1 MNDNFSHIAEDLT
14 RVRLPLH
21 INQHNLLLSQQ
32 WTIDYNSALATRSSE
47 SHTGLS
53 TVFRLR
59 VLTSLTP
66 LVSLNMSRTFL
77 LVLGFF
83 TSFRGTLGI
92 GQMTCVSFQSSANS
106 FSIVNDRKAAPI
118 LISANE
124 WPGVQLAAADF
135 AADILRVTGVETSV
149 TNVSSPLNS
158 SFSLNSLPII
168 VGTLGK
174 SSLIQQIINST
185 GLDVSVIQGS
195 WESFMSRVVYN
206 PLPGID
212 SAYVIIGADKRG
224 TIFSLYDH
232 SEQFGE

>member
-1 MNDNFSHIAEDLT
+1 
-14 RVRLPLH
+14 
-21 INQHNLLLSQQ
+21 
-32 WTIDYNSALATRSSE
+32 
-47 SHTGLS
+47 
-53 TVFRLR
+53 
-59 VLTSLTP
+59 
-66 LVSLNMSRTFL
+66 MS
-77 LVLGFF
+77 
-83 TSFRGTLGI
+83 
-92 GQMTCVSFQSSANS
+92 CVSFQSSADS
-106 FSIVNDRKAAPI
+106 FSIVNDKKAAPI

-135 AADILRVTGVETSV
+135 AADILRVTGIESSI
-149 TNVSSPLNS
+149 TNVSLNS
-158 SFSLNSLPII
+158 SFSKISPPII

-174 SSLIQQIINST
+174 SSLIERVINST
-185 GLDVSVIQGS
+185 GLDVSAIQGN

>member
-1 MNDNFSHIAEDLT
+1 M
-14 RVRLPLH
+14 
-21 INQHNLLLSQQ
+21 
-32 WTIDYNSALATRSSE
+32 
-47 SHTGLS
+47 
-53 TVFRLR
+53 
-59 VLTSLTP
+59 
-66 LVSLNMSRTFL
+66 SLNMARTFL

-83 TSFRGTLGI
+83 TSFRGILGI

-149 TNVSSPLNS
+149 TNVSSPLNF

-185 GLDVSVIQGS
+185 GLDVSVIQGN

>member
-1 MNDNFSHIAEDLT
+1 MT
-14 RVRLPLH
+14 
-21 INQHNLLLSQQ
+21 Q
-32 WTIDYNSALATRSSE
+32 
-47 SHTGLS
+47 
-53 TVFRLR
+53 
-59 VLTSLTP
+59 
-66 LVSLNMSRTFL
+66 TFL
-77 LVLGFF
+77 LVLVFF
-83 TSFRGTLGI
+83 TLVRGIFSI

-106 FSIVNDRKAAPI
+106 FPIVNDKKAAPI

-135 AADILRVTGVETSV
+135 AADILRVTGVETSI
-149 TNVSSPLNS
+149 TNVSLPLNL
-158 SFSLNSLPII
+158 SFHKTSPPII

-174 SSLIQQIINST
+174 SSLIQHVINST
-185 GLDVSVIQGS
+185 GLDVSAIQGN

-224 TIFSLYDH
+224 AIFSLYDH

>member
-1 MNDNFSHIAEDLT
+1 M
-14 RVRLPLH
+14 P
-21 INQHNLLLSQQ
+21 
-32 WTIDYNSALATRSSE
+32 RS
-47 SHTGLS
+47 
-53 TVFRLR
+53 
-59 VLTSLTP
+59 
-66 LVSLNMSRTFL
+66 FL
-77 LVLGFF
+77 LPVVLSFF
-83 TSFRGTLGI
+83 TLLRGTLGI
-92 GQMTCVSFQSSANS
+92 GQMTCVSFQSSINS
-106 FSIVNDRKAAPI
+106 FSIVNDKKAAPI

-135 AADILRVTGVETSV
+135 AADILRVTDIGSSI

-158 SFSLNSLPII
+158 SFPNTSLPII

-174 SSLIQQIINST
+174 SSLIQQVINST
-185 GLDVSVIQGS
+185 GLDVSAIQGN
-195 WESFMSRVVYN
+195 WEASMSRVVYN

>member
-1 MNDNFSHIAEDLT
+1 M
-14 RVRLPLH
+14 P
-21 INQHNLLLSQQ
+21 
-32 WTIDYNSALATRSSE
+32 
-47 SHTGLS
+47 
-53 TVFRLR
+53 
-59 VLTSLTP
+59 
-66 LVSLNMSRTFL
+66 RTFL

-83 TSFRGTLGI
+83 TLLQGTLGI

-106 FSIVNDRKAAPI
+106 FPIVNNKKAAPI

-135 AADILRVTGVETSV
+135 AADILRVTDVESSI
-149 TNVSSPLNS
+149 TNVSSPLNP
-158 SFSLNSLPII
+158 SFSKTSPPII

-174 SSLIQQIINST
+174 SLLIQQVINST
-185 GLDVSVIQGS
+185 GLDVSAIQGN

>member
-1 MNDNFSHIAEDLT
+1 MT
-14 RVRLPLH
+14 
-21 INQHNLLLSQQ
+21 
-32 WTIDYNSALATRSSE
+32 
-47 SHTGLS
+47 
-53 TVFRLR
+53 
-59 VLTSLTP
+59 
-66 LVSLNMSRTFL
+66 RTFL

-83 TSFRGTLGI
+83 TLLRGAFGI
-92 GQMTCVSFQSSANS
+92 GQMICVSFQSSANS
-106 FSIVNDRKAAPI
+106 FSIVNDKKAAPI

-124 WPGVQLAAADF
+124 WSGVQLAAADF
-135 AADILRVTGVETSV
+135 AADILRVTGVEPSI
-149 TNVSSPLNS
+149 TNVSLPLNS
-158 SFSLNSLPII
+158 SFSLTSPPII

-174 SSLIQQIINST
+174 SSLIQQVINST
-185 GLDVSVIQGS
+185 GLDVSAIQGN

>member
-1 MNDNFSHIAEDLT
+1 M
-14 RVRLPLH
+14 
-21 INQHNLLLSQQ
+21 
-32 WTIDYNSALATRSSE
+32 
-47 SHTGLS
+47 
-53 TVFRLR
+53 
-59 VLTSLTP
+59 
-66 LVSLNMSRTFL
+66 
-77 LVLGFF
+77 VLGFF
-83 TSFRGTLGI
+83 TLPWGILGI
-92 GQMTCVSFQSSANS
+92 GQMSCVSFQSSADS
-106 FSIVNDRKAAPI
+106 FSIVNDKKAAPI

-135 AADILRVTGVETSV
+135 TADILRVTGIESSI
-149 TNVSSPLNS
+149 TNVSSLLNS
-158 SFSLNSLPII
+158 SFSKISPPII

-174 SSLIQQIINST
+174 SSLIERVINST
-185 GLDVSVIQGS
+185 GLDVSAIQGN